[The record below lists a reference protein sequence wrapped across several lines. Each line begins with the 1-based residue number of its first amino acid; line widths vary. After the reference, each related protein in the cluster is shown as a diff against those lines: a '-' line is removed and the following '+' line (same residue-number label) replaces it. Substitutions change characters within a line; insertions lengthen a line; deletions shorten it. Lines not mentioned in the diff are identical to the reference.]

1 MNYILKTYII
11 VFLTFLLF
19 QTNIFGQNIVINEF
33 MSDNESV
40 LQDEDG
46 DFSDWIE
53 LYNSSNNTINLLN
66 YRLSD
71 DSSNLNKW
79 VFPWKSIPPH
89 SFLMVFASGK
99 NRIDTTELHTNFKI
113 AKSGE
118 NLLLCNSGGEI
129 ISSTAPVSLPP
140 DNSYGCVNDGN
151 QFMCTFKDPTPNI
164 SNSGSYGIYSS
175 HTSGFHNDSFY
186 LSLIQSDDNLE
197 IYYTLNGGLPTINSL
212 TYSSP
217 LHITSNISSPYTISS
232 IPTTPM
238 EGPYPLSTF
247 IWKEPES
254 VYKANVVRFAS
265 FDNDTMRSC
274 VYTKTFFVD
283 PDIETRYTFPI
294 ISLVTDSLNL
304 FDYDTG
310 IYIPGN
316 TFDENG
322 FNWWPSGNYHNR
334 GPEWERDIHISYF
347 ENDGIIGFET
357 DAGMRMRGY
366 GSTVNPQKSFGVY
379 FRNDYGLNKI
389 NFPVFENSNTNKYK
403 RLIFRNSGN
412 DFLFTHFKDALLQGL
427 LMSLDLELQQF
438 QPAVMFFN
446 GEYWGIHNIR
456 EKYDKYYFKYHF
468 GIDED
473 NINILGICG
482 GIKEGEN
489 SDYLELVNFVEVND
503 MSLNENYLFAKN
515 KVDIQNFIDFQIAEI
530 FYANYDWP
538 CNNFNIWKTNDP
550 GSKWRF
556 LIFDLDYSFGFN
568 INSSFDT
575 HSFEHATSTN
585 NGWPYCECSNLLFRK
600 FLENDEFEQQF
611 VDRFAYHL
619 NNTFSS
625 TLVFDS
631 IDKYELLFNPE
642 MVEHIARWGY
652 PPSIDN
658 WQEHIQTLRDFAQER
673 PCFIREDIMDFFD
686 LTAFD
691 FVCYTGIKKLNS
703 SKLVLAP
710 NPSNGKFY
718 LNNNSLNTIK
728 VSVTITSVSGKLVYA
743 ESELV
748 LVGNTRQYIN
758 LTGLPNN
765 TYIIHLFNENYS
777 ERRKI
782 VVVK

>member
-1 MNYILKTYII
+1 
-11 VFLTFLLF
+11 
-19 QTNIFGQNIVINEF
+19 
-33 MSDNESV
+33 MSDNESI

-53 LYNSSNNTINLLN
+53 LYNSSNNIVNLLN

-79 VFPWKSIPPH
+79 VFPWKSIPPN
-89 SFLMVFASGK
+89 SFLLVFASGK

-118 NLLLCNSGGEI
+118 SLFLCNSAGEI

-140 DNSYGCVNDGN
+140 DNSYGCVANGN
-151 QFMCTFKDPTPNI
+151 QYYCVFDSPSPNI
-164 SNSGSYGIYSS
+164 SNAASYGVYSS
-175 HTSGFHNDSFY
+175 HGSGFYEDDFY
-186 LSLIQSDDNLE
+186 LSLFPSDENLE
-197 IYYTLNGGLPTINSL
+197 IRYTLNGGLPTKNCLLYSL
-212 TYSSP
+212 P
-217 LHITSNISSPYTISS
+217 LYVTSNVSEPYNISS

-238 EGPYPLSTF
+238 EGPYPLSNF

-254 VYKANVVRFAS
+254 VYMSNVVRFAS
-265 FDNDTMRSC
+265 FENDTIRSS
-274 VYTKTFFVD
+274 VFTKTFFVD
-283 PDIETRYTFPI
+283 PDIENHYTFPI

-310 IYIPGN
+310 IYIPGK

-334 GPEWERDIHISYF
+334 GPEWEREIHLTYF
-347 ENDGIIGFET
+347 ENNGTIGFET

-389 NFPVFENSNTNKYK
+389 NYPVFKNSNINKYK
-403 RLIFRNSGN
+403 RLIFRNSGS
-412 DFLFTHFKDALLQGL
+412 DFLFTHFRDALLQDL
-427 LMSLDLELQQF
+427 LKSLDMELQKF
-438 QPAVMFFN
+438 QPTVLFFN

-456 EKYDKYYFKYHF
+456 EKYDKYYFKYHY

-482 GIKEGEN
+482 GVKEGEN
-489 SDYLELVNFVEVND
+489 TDYLELVDFIQVND
-503 MSLNENYLFAKN
+503 MSLNENYLFATN

-556 LIFDLDYSFGFN
+556 LIFDLDCSFGYN
-568 INSSFDT
+568 NNALFDT

-585 NGWPYCECSNLLFRK
+585 NEWPHCECSNLLFRK
-600 FLENDEFEQQF
+600 FLENEEFEQQF
-611 VDRFAYHL
+611 IDRFAYHL
-619 NNTFSS
+619 NSIFSS
-625 TLVFDS
+625 ILVLDS
-631 IDKYELLFNPE
+631 IDKYEMLFNPE
-642 MVEHIARWGY
+642 MEEHIARWGY
-652 PPSIDN
+652 PLSPTH

-686 LTAFD
+686 LSAFG
-691 FVCYTGIKKLNS
+691 FICYTGIEELNS
-703 SKLVLAP
+703 NELVLAP
-710 NPSNGKFY
+710 NPSNGKFSLY
-718 LNNNSLNTIK
+718 NSSLRTKK
-728 VSVTITSVSGKLVYA
+728 VSATITSVSGKLVYT
-743 ESELV
+743 ESMIV
-748 LVGNTRQYIN
+748 LDGNARHYFN
-758 LTGLPNN
+758 LAGLPND
-765 TYIIHLFNENYS
+765 TYIIHLFNENFS